1 MLNQSKFPKNIFL
14 GGKQIFQ
21 VEFSKTINLCFFLYE
36 TKHFPCKKTCKQISR
51 LLCTHITLHCM
62 PVYHNRSLAL
72 SIWRKRPLRSNMAS
86 QFTSPILLIHVSQ
99 TSAVQYW
106 SWIRSADLHSSNV
119 VLKWLDECVF
129 EQRFMVF
136 ENSHWKLI
144 FSPKKLFIEILI
156 GLTFLIT
163 SNYLK
168 SALLYSDLVSVFG
181 IALDFCIL

>member
-1 MLNQSKFPKNIFL
+1 MRQNSFLVKSLKFLWAIEMQHKFQSRL
-14 GGKQIFQ
+14 
-21 VEFSKTINLCFFLYE
+21 
-36 TKHFPCKKTCKQISR
+36 ISR
-51 LLCTHITLHCM
+51 YPDFCAHTLHYTVCQFIIIEALLSPFEVKGLWGQTWPTNLLCPFSRYM
-62 PVYHNRSLAL
+62 SV
-72 SIWRKRPLRSNMAS
+72 RP
-86 QFTSPILLIHVSQ
+86 
-99 TSAVQYW
+99 VQYW
-106 SWIRSADLHSSNV
+106 SWIRSADLQSSKV

-181 IALDFCIL
+181 IALDFYIL